1 MSDLP
6 TCNCHQCTW
15 LRASQV
21 ERTFIPKEP
30 DRFQTERKECDGI
43 ATWKQSHCPGCTA
56 KQVER
61 KPLFKPSTVE
71 ETIREISN
79 WLWNSGNKTHN
90 ELDEKLKAL
99 IDLMR
104 KESR

>member
-1 MSDLP
+1 M
-6 TCNCHQCTW
+6 
-15 LRASQV
+15 
-21 ERTFIPKEP
+21 
-30 DRFQTERKECDGI
+30 
-43 ATWKQSHCPGCTA
+43 A